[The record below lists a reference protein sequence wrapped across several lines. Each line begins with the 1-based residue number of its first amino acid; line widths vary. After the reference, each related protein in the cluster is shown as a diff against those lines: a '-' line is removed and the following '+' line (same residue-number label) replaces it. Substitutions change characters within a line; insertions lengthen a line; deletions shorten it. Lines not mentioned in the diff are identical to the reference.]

1 MNGDGTVSKN
11 DQMVSFK
18 MLNGKI
24 IKNIVIEPD
33 LDTVVEVQAK
43 IMDKGAGDLG

>member
-1 MNGDGTVSKN
+1 MNADGTVSKN

-24 IKNIVIEPD
+24 IKNIC
-33 LDTVVEVQAK
+33 LSASDTVVEVQAK